1 MYSSNESSTY
11 MTSVGKG
18 GRAGGPSKGLAPAHF
33 FPLEGPGI
41 VYSKYLKN
49 GESYQKN
56 APNERDRK
64 SNFLSDVCHQIELIS
79 NHYSSITISKKQ
91 TQKLKQTSISQKRW
105 TLSKTCMEQ
114 KRCRIQFPHVYV
126 YPCLSMLI
134 RSLDITM

>member
-64 SNFLSDVCHQIELIS
+64 
-79 NHYSSITISKKQ
+79 
-91 TQKLKQTSISQKRW
+91 
-105 TLSKTCMEQ
+105 
-114 KRCRIQFPHVYV
+114 
-126 YPCLSMLI
+126 
-134 RSLDITM
+134 